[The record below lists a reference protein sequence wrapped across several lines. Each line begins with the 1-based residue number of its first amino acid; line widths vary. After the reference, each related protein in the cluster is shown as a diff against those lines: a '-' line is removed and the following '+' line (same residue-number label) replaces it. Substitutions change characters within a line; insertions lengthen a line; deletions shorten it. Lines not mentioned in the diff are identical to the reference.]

1 MKNFLNKIGRSFLNP
16 IKDFLYPIF
25 MWAFIIFILI
35 PLFIIDLIIKFI
47 YDSDSKGIFDYT
59 RIDDDD
65 LHGL

>member
-1 MKNFLNKIGRSFLNP
+1 MKILLNILKSLLSP
-16 IKDFLYPIF
+16 I
-25 MWAFIIFILI
+25 WEFILVWFLLV

-59 RIDDDD
+59 CIDDDD

>member
-1 MKNFLNKIGRSFLNP
+1 MKILLNILKSLLSP
-16 IKDFLYPIF
+16 I
-25 MWAFIIFILI
+25 WEFILVWFLLV